1 MDRMMRAYL
10 LLSALHQHLVR
21 VSLRLVLIF
30 LNFQNQNQSFSE

>member
-1 MDRMMRAYL
+1 MARMMMAYL
-10 LLSALHQHLVR
+10 LLSALLQHLVR